1 MIFVHTIGRICIAS
15 MSLGGAKACLA
26 IAVRYAA
33 TRLTVGPGGKS
44 DTPIMFYQLQQ
55 RALLPLI
62 ANTIGI
68 NFGLD
73 YVKDRWAFQKEDG
86 SEHAEVVTICCV
98 LKPLASW
105 HLEEV
110 VSTTRERC
118 GGQVY
123 LVVFKLLFIF
133 SQC

>member
-1 MIFVHTIGRICIAS
+1 
-15 MSLGGAKACLA
+15 MSLGGAKASLA
-26 IAVRYAA
+26 IAIRYAA

-55 RALLPLI
+55 RALLPLL

-86 SEHAEVVTICCV
+86 SEHGDVVIMCCA

-118 GGQVY
+118 GGQVKKY
-123 LVVFKLLFIF
+123 
-133 SQC
+133 